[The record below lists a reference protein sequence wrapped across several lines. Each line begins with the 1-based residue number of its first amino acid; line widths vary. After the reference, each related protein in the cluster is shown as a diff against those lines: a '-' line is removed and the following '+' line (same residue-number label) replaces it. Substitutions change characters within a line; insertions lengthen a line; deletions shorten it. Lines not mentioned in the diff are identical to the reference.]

1 MMKAVCYTRVST
13 TEQATEGFSLAA
25 QEESARAY
33 CKAQGWE
40 LTAVYADAKSGSSM
54 AGRAELARLLVDA
67 VDGQFERVIC
77 WKLDRLGRNL
87 RDLLDISDQLETA
100 GVGVVSIQESLDT
113 GTAAGRMMRSIL
125 GTLAEFERE
134 TIVERIKAGIQQKAR
149 EGELVGPLPLGYLRN
164 ANGEIVADEVIA
176 PLVSAA
182 FERYDLGGISL
193 REMAAWAGSV
203 GLRSK
208 EGSPIDRL
216 SMRKL
221 LTCITYTG
229 QVAYHQRGGGGVV
242 AKGKHP
248 AIVDVGTF
256 ARVQAMLRS
265 RRKHSGSS
273 KPFGRDPYPLSGIGV
288 CGADGAPMLG
298 LRASSGRERYM
309 RCSTAQ
315 RLGKHACEQRMV
327 RAELL
332 EAQMASYVGG
342 MRLPPEY
349 LGAVVTEL
357 RQRQQQTE
365 PDPDE
370 GARIERQL
378 ERWRRLFV
386 MDEIDEAR
394 YRRETSHLR
403 RRQGEIEPPQEVLD
417 VEEAVHLLRDVGAL
431 WAEGPRKQQR
441 DFVQE
446 VFERIVVT
454 GPQLSAITPKP
465 AYAPLFAI
473 DRNERFA
480 GDMGLVWL
488 PGQDSNL
495 QPSG

>member
-1 MMKAVCYTRVST
+1 MMKVCCYTRVST
-13 TEQATEGFSLAA
+13 TAQENEGYSLSA

-54 AGRAELARLLVDA
+54 AGRGELARLLVDA
-67 VDGQFERVIC
+67 ADGEFERVIV

-87 RDLLDISDQLETA
+87 RDLLDISDQLEQA

-125 GTLAEFERE
+125 GSLAEFERE
-134 TIVERIKAGIQQKAR
+134 TIVERIVAGIRQKAR

-164 ANGEIVADEVIA
+164 EDGEVVVDEATA
-176 PLVSAA
+176 PLVLAA
-182 FERYDLGGISL
+182 FERYKEGGVSL
-193 REMAAWAGSV
+193 REMATWAATV
-203 GLRSK
+203 GLRST
-208 EGSPIDRL
+208 EGNPLDRL
-216 SMRKL
+216 SIRKIL
-221 LTCITYTG
+221 NNQTYTG
-229 QVAYHQRGGGGVV
+229 HVAYHERRGGGVV

-248 AIVDVGTF
+248 AIIGGDTF
-256 ARVQAMLRS
+256 DKVQAMLHS
-265 RRKHSGSS
+265 RRKHAVTP

-288 CGADGAPMLG
+288 CGADGAPLLG

-315 RLGKHACEQRMV
+315 RMGKHACEQRMV
-327 RAELL
+327 RADVL
-332 EAQMASYVGG
+332 EAQVASYVGG

-349 LGAVVTEL
+349 LGAVVAEL
-357 RQRQQQTE
+357 RARQQQPR

-370 GARIERQL
+370 SARIERQL

-386 MDEIDEAR
+386 MEEIDEPR
-394 YRRETSHLR
+394 YHRETSDLR
-403 RRQGEIEPPQEVLD
+403 RRQDAIEPPQEVLD
-417 VEEAVHLLRDVGAL
+417 VEKAVLLLRDAGAL
-431 WAEGPRKQQR
+431 WARGTRSEQR

-454 GPQLSAITPKP
+454 GPQVSAITPKP
-465 AYAPLFAI
+465 SYAPLFAI